1 MTLMKTLLAA
11 LAMALLIPAAQA
23 QASNYPP
30 DYPVCNVTD
39 KVVSGPFEIIRNS
52 TRIPGRGSTLTV
64 AYRGFLRGKYP
75 DSQIKIYVSL
85 NGQNPQPV
93 LGTPMLQANTGT
105 NNDAYIYLNA
115 GPRNCRMCMAYMA
128 DGWPECK
135 AFLAAGNSEGQWLC
149 TQPSALENH
158 MFYWAFD
165 QNGYLNAWDVYVAA
179 EANGEWD
186 SNNGA
191 NFYGRLP
198 ARMSC
203 SY

>member
-1 MTLMKTLLAA
+1 MKTVKMLLAA
-11 LAMALLIPAAQA
+11 VTMALVLPAAQA

-39 KVVSGPFEIIRNS
+39 KVTSGPFEIIRN
-52 TRIPGRGSTLTV
+52 TKRLPGRGSSLTIS
-64 AYRGFLRGKYP
+64 YRGYLRSKYP
-75 DSQIKIYVSL
+75 DNQIKIYVSL

-93 LGTPMLQANTGT
+93 LGTPLIQASAGSNG
-105 NNDAYIYLNA
+105 DAYIYLNA
-115 GPRNCRMCMAYMA
+115 GVRNCQMCQAYMA
-128 DGWPECK
+128 SGWPECK
-135 AFLAAGNSEGQWLC
+135 AHLDAGNPEGQWLC
-149 TQPSALENH
+149 QQPSALENH

-165 QNGYLNAWDVYVAA
+165 QNGYLNAWDVSVAA

-186 SNNGA
+186 SNMGA
-191 NFYGRLP
+191 NYYGRLP